1 MRGFL
6 AVLRKEFLHMRRDR
20 STLFFAILVP
30 VFELIL
36 FGLIDSEVRRVPTV
50 VHDASRTQESRLL
63 IEQFGSTGT
72 YAVTEYAPNREAARA
87 AVVEG
92 RVKVALDIPADYAAR
107 RLRGLPAQVEVLVDG
122 SDSTVASQA
131 LAAANGIALRASLNE
146 LLVKSGTTALP
157 IDLRPKLLFNPDG
170 RSAVLLIPGL
180 IAIILTFSG
189 TMLTAFAVVRER
201 ERGTLEQLLVTPVS
215 PVAVMLGKLIP
226 YLGLGYFQL
235 CLVLFLMRFMFSV
248 PIHGSLPLLM
258 FLSLFYL
265 FALMA
270 LGLLVSSGAQSQ
282 LEASQKAMSFMLPSI
297 FLSGYIFPIAS
308 LPRPLQLLSPL
319 FPATHYIAIARGI
332 VIRGAGFADLW
343 PHAAALA
350 AIATVLVAVSAKAFR
365 KTIA

>member
-1 MRGFL
+1 M
-6 AVLRKEFLHMRRDR
+6 KRDR
-20 STLFFAILVP
+20 STVFFAVLVP

-36 FGLIDSEVRRVPTV
+36 FGLIDSEARRIPTI
-50 VHDASRTQESRLL
+50 VHDASRTQQSRLL
-63 IEQFGSTGT
+63 VEQFSATGT
-72 YAVTEYAPNREAARA
+72 YLVTEYAPNREVAQA

-107 RLRGLPAQVEVLVDG
+107 RLRGEPAQIEVLVDG

-131 LAAANGIALRASLNE
+131 LAAANGIALRTSLTE
-146 LLVKSGTTALP
+146 LLERAGTTALP
-157 IDLRPKLLFNPDG
+157 IDLRPRLLFNPDG

-180 IAIILTFSG
+180 IAVILTFSG

-215 PVAVMLGKLIP
+215 PVAVMLGKLVP
-226 YLGLGYFQL
+226 YLCLGYFQL
-235 CLVLFLMRFMFSV
+235 SLVLFLMRYMFQV
-248 PIHGSLPLLM
+248 PIHGSLTLLM
-258 FLSLFYL
+258 FLSCFYL

-270 LGLLVSSGAQSQ
+270 LGLLVSSGAQTQ

-308 LPRPLQLLSPL
+308 LPRPLQVLSPL

-332 VIRGAGFADLW
+332 VIRGAGFMDLW
-343 PHAAALA
+343 HHVAALA
-350 AIATVLVAVSAKAFR
+350 LIAAVLVAVSAKAFR
-365 KTIA
+365 KTMA